1 MTRTT
6 LILATLLGGAAA
18 PAAAQVPTTPAEAA
32 SSQVA
37 PSASV
42 PARPWRVGERLVYNV
57 KFGLFN
63 VGRATMEVIGIDTVR
78 GVPTWHILFNIRG
91 KALTY
96 SLNDSMQSWFGVHDL
111 VSRRFVQDT
120 EERGRTRFRSYE
132 IFPEHGYWV
141 RDGRDSAATV
151 ADPLDDASF
160 FFFAR
165 TIPLEPGQTYT
176 FHRYFV
182 ADRNPV
188 TIRVLGR
195 QEINTPVGRFRT
207 IAVRPVFQSRG
218 LLGQGG
224 HAILWLS
231 DDEARIPVRMRSA
244 LPVGTIEMSLR
255 ERR

>member
-1 MTRTT
+1 MTRVG
-6 LILATLLGGAAA
+6 LLLAVGLVGTAATA
-18 PAAAQVPTTPAEAA
+18 GAQVTASPPEAA
-32 SSQVA
+32 VA
-37 PSASV
+37 ATESI
-42 PARPWRVGERLVYNV
+42 PARPWRVGERLVYTV

-63 VGRATMEVIGIDTVR
+63 VGRATMEVIAIDTVR

-91 KALTY
+91 KALSY

-120 EERGRTRFRSYE
+120 EERGRQRYRSYE
-132 IFPEHGYWV
+132 IFPEARYWI

-165 TIPLEPGQTYT
+165 TLPLEEGRTYT
-176 FHRYFV
+176 FARYFV

-188 TIRVLGR
+188 TIRVLQR
-195 QEINTPVGRFRT
+195 QEISVPAGRFRT
-207 IAVRPVFQSRG
+207 LAVRPVFQSRG

-224 HAILWLS
+224 HAIIWFS